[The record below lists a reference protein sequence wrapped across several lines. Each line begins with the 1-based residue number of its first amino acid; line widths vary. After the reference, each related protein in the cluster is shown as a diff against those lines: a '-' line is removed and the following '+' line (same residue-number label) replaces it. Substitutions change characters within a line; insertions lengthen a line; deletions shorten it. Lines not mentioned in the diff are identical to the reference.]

1 MGLSNYRPCSRR
13 ARGGSDVGNTLI
25 ITVCSVTLELVLGM
39 LIAQAMYRAIFART
53 AIRASVLVPYGA
65 VTVVA
70 AFAWR
75 LAFDPATGFV
85 NNLFNFD
92 TPLFT
97 TRWGSFLVIILA
109 EVWKTTPFIA
119 LLLLGGLALV
129 PDDLYKAAKVDGAS
143 SWQRFWKITLPLI
156 RPALM
161 VALLFRTLDAFRIYD
176 TVFIMTRGA
185 NDTGTVSILGYEQ
198 LVNRLNLGLGS
209 AVSILIF
216 FCVILIAV
224 AFTKFLGA
232 SPPAEVDDHGTTH
245 TSRKGAVDHRDV
257 VVLFYAL
264 VPVIWIMSLSLKDP
278 DHDRRRE
285 VPPDQVHAG
294 QLRLRVQHGLLHL
307 RAAQLDRDRA
317 DRHGPLADL
326 RLDGGL
332 RDHAPG
338 FPGQGVHP
346 GRRAGHRDVPADL
359 GGGRPVRRLAAVG
372 LYDTWL
378 GLILPYM
385 SFALPLSIYT
395 LSAFFR
401 EIPWDLEKAAQIDGA
416 SPLQAFRKVILPLAM
431 PGVFTAGILTFIA
444 AWNDFLF
451 ANVLTSTDASR
462 TAPVALAFFRGASQF
477 TDPSGAIAAGAVVVT
492 IPILI
497 MVLIFQRRIVSGLT
511 AGAVKG

>member
-1 MGLSNYRPCSRR
+1 MSDVATVGTRPTTTAPQATKGLTERAKAERKLAWMLCAPAVAVMALVAAFPIGYAFYLSLRRQDLRFPDAGEWVGLSNYETVLTSTTWWH
-13 ARGGSDVGNTLI
+13 AVGNTLI

-143 SWQRFWKITLPLI
+143 AWQRFWKITLPLI

-216 FCVILIAV
+216 ICVILIAV

-232 SPPAEVDDHGTTH
+232 SPA
-245 TSRKGAVDHRDV
+245 
-257 VVLFYAL
+257 
-264 VPVIWIMSLSLKDP
+264 
-278 DHDRRRE
+278 
-285 VPPDQVHAG
+285 
-294 QLRLRVQHGLLHL
+294 
-307 RAAQLDRDRA
+307 
-317 DRHGPLADL
+317 
-326 RLDGGL
+326 
-332 RDHAPG
+332 
-338 FPGQGVHP
+338 
-346 GRRAGHRDVPADL
+346 
-359 GGGRPVRRLAAVG
+359 
-372 LYDTWL
+372 
-378 GLILPYM
+378 
-385 SFALPLSIYT
+385 
-395 LSAFFR
+395 
-401 EIPWDLEKAAQIDGA
+401 
-416 SPLQAFRKVILPLAM
+416 
-431 PGVFTAGILTFIA
+431 
-444 AWNDFLF
+444 
-451 ANVLTSTDASR
+451 
-462 TAPVALAFFRGASQF
+462 
-477 TDPSGAIAAGAVVVT
+477 
-492 IPILI
+492 
-497 MVLIFQRRIVSGLT
+497 QRR
-511 AGAVKG
+511 